1 MDKTVN
7 QNYKYEG
14 DYKLD
19 MKNKILNH
27 MIRAKKNRNS
37 QNKQSF
43 STMDAQM
50 KQIVQVLMT

>member
-27 MIRAKKNRNS
+27 MIRAKKN
-37 QNKQSF
+37 
-43 STMDAQM
+43 
-50 KQIVQVLMT
+50 

>member
-14 DYKLD
+14 DYQLD

-27 MIRAKKNRNS
+27 MIRAKKN
-37 QNKQSF
+37 
-43 STMDAQM
+43 
-50 KQIVQVLMT
+50 